1 MYWKITSKVLKNHA
15 GQLTNSTMYNL
26 YIQSGV
32 DTWENQPMSENGIHE
47 SFRFKYNKKL
57 LSI

>member
-1 MYWKITSKVLKNHA
+1 
-15 GQLTNSTMYNL
+15 MYNL
-26 YIQSGV
+26 YIRV